1 MKKII
6 LGLLTAMALTFSG
19 CNTSNEDSDII
30 SGSNVQKGLS
40 DEELAKEPV
49 FTVVDQQPE
58 YPGGVQAMYKFLGE
72 NIKYPAEASKNRIQ
86 GKVFLTFVIGSTGKI
101 REVEILKGV
110 SNSLDKESIRVVK
123 AMPKWTPGRN
133 DGKAVAVKYN
143 LPISFVLE

>member
-6 LGLLTAMALTFSG
+6 LGLLTATALTFSG
-19 CNTSNEDSDII
+19 CNTSDSDSGII
-30 SGSNVQKGLS
+30 SGSNVQKELS

-58 YPGGVQAMYKFLGE
+58 YPGGIQAMYKFLGE

-86 GKVFLTFVIGSTGKI
+86 GKVFLTFIIGSTGKI
-101 REVEILKGV
+101 RDVKILKGV
-110 SNSLDKESIRVVK
+110 SDSLDQESIRVVK
-123 AMPKWTPGRN
+123 AMPKWTPGRK